1 MGVEGKQPGRRER
14 KKQETRARLID
25 AAINLVDKQ
34 GYQRTTVGQIAE
46 AVDVSPRTVAH
57 YFPSKDKLL
66 LAVVDAHTAMV
77 VDEMYR
83 VPDGLPPLRCLLDAN
98 LAALDRAASQNPPKA
113 AANLASVL
121 RTIHLSPPLQPLAF
135 GLRSPELCVDLA
147 RRMNVEPD
155 DRKVELVVAVWSAL
169 VNIAWS
175 GVSELWSKQDDD
187 LRNLPPLLHGRL
199 TETYAQFLI
208 LTEGLV
214 PATG

>member
-57 YFPSKDKLL
+57 YFPSKDKL
-66 LAVVDAHTAMV
+66 
-77 VDEMYR
+77 
-83 VPDGLPPLRCLLDAN
+83 LPPLRCLLDAN

-147 RRMNVEPD
+147 RRMNVEPN